1 MIFVMLGAMFIHDTY
16 NIFEYGRP
24 SYVISTF
31 IVCVFIDNVKSL
43 VSLAL
48 IYCIVVRRFMYL
60 EVNEHEYTDPNA
72 EKVPKRE
79 NAIPKLKIFC
89 LKFLE
94 SAPVESVSLIV
105 IAIYAIFVLFWL
117 VHEEF
122 TGENFKKVDDRIMS
136 SIDQVFLIIF
146 LIEIILKSFASNA
159 MYLYDGFNLFDA
171 FIVILSFI
179 LNMVG
184 IIIKG
189 LSVLRLIRVV
199 VIIVRKISGQQ
210 SKLRH
215 NQKMNNPVES
225 VIKILEAIT
234 EEEEVS
240 GNIKKE
246 AKWAIDL
253 IESNKLYEL
262 NFDMTQD

>member
-1 MIFVMLGAMFIHDTY
+1 MLGAMFIDDIY
-16 NIFEYGRP
+16 NVFAYGRP

-31 IVCVFIDNVKSL
+31 LLCIVIDNVKS
-43 VSLAL
+43 VISLAL
-48 IYCIVVRRFMYL
+48 IYCIVVRRFMHL
-60 EVNEHEYTDPNA
+60 SVNEHEYIDISA
-72 EKVPKRE
+72 EKKEKKE

-122 TGENFKKVDDRIMS
+122 TGKNFKKVDDKVMS

-146 LIEIILKSFASNA
+146 MVEIFLKSFASNG
-159 MYLYDGFNLFDA
+159 MYLIDGFNLFDA
-171 FIVILSFI
+171 FIVVASFI
-179 LNMVG
+179 LNSMG
-184 IIIKG
+184 FIIKG

-199 VIIVRKISGQQ
+199 VIIIRNLTGEV

-215 NQKMNNPVES
+215 
-225 VIKILEAIT
+225 
-234 EEEEVS
+234 
-240 GNIKKE
+240 
-246 AKWAIDL
+246 
-253 IESNKLYEL
+253 
-262 NFDMTQD
+262 